1 MPGIL
6 TEMVIDRYKNGEISF
21 SNLLRELTNL
31 QEIRESELYGS
42 LQNIDPRRNVDI
54 PNELAKLVA
63 DLALVDKPKSVID
76 LNCSIGKILSYFR
89 NSTVVKGFDPNEDMI
104 NLGRAIYPSLELSS
118 ENPIYKE
125 FNEKYDC
132 VVSCFPRLGYLFY
145 EGMEQSPPLVYMKKA
160 LSLLSEEGKL
170 IALISN
176 TFLTAHNSQM
186 LRDEILQ
193 RFSLELVVN
202 IDSGNVPMNLRN
214 MSLIVIKKTK
224 PKNTVLMPNFTNNYS
239 EIKTCYI
246 EQQGFSVKVE
256 RLKGS
261 RWDPHF
267 YDPRFK
273 KIEEKLTNK
282 DVKQLGEISEVI
294 SGPMIRSEE
303 RLSSGSFLIVRPTHL
318 QNGKLNLFMDNHYIE
333 INNRNNEASILQPGD
348 IITPLVNN
356 VGELYIYQETDPPA
370 IASQNIAI
378 IRSKD
383 NEYIKT
389 YLTTPAGHKLFGLQV
404 DRKSRGINRNL
415 TVRDVGNIRIPIL
428 PINNLNV
435 VSDKSIEQASESELL
450 EIKEMVSSLREKYK
464 REKSRNQDLSHLLE
478 NRDDK
483 INQTLLMISN
493 SMTRQFKIVNSRFD
507 QVDERVQ
514 QLIDLVS
521 NMDQNIKY
529 IKSQGLEL
537 DETLNHLSEKIDKTV
552 NKITLETYDQYAEM
566 TKEWILPYWE
576 RLHDLTKRMLPSADM
591 LFENITRV
599 TDSDPSPYILQYCR
613 SLENELK
620 VKIFVAYI
628 LDLKERAVNVTEQF
642 AWDLE
647 TNEQGKPLSK
657 NRSSYDFTKT
667 VLKMLNQGEELWHF
681 ELGKMSNFL
690 KLLTGRTVE
699 RSPILQDFKG
709 FILQYFEEHFVNL
722 ELYEKI
728 LNVTREYRNR
738 AAHPNEISSE
748 EAKQAKEV
756 IQELIITVLKEYKG
770 SR

>member
-1 MPGIL
+1 
-6 TEMVIDRYKNGEISF
+6 MVVDRYKNGEISF
-21 SNLLRELTNL
+21 RNLIRELTNL

-54 PNELAKLVA
+54 PNELATLVA

-76 LNCSIGKILSYFR
+76 LNCSTGKLLSYFHT
-89 NSTVVKGFDPNEDMI
+89 STMVKGYDPNEDMI
-104 NLGRAIYPSLELSS
+104 NLGRVIYPSLELSS

-125 FNEKYDC
+125 FNEKYNC
-132 VVSCFPRLGYLFY
+132 VVSCFPRIGYLFY
-145 EGMEQSPPLVYMKKA
+145 EGMDQSPPLVYMKKA

-176 TFLTAHNSQM
+176 TFLTAPNSQM
-186 LRDEILQ
+186 FRDEILH

-202 IDSGNVPMNLRN
+202 IDSDNIPMNLRN

-224 PKNTVLMPNFTNNYS
+224 PKNTVLMPDFTNNYS
-239 EIKTCYI
+239 EIKTSYI
-246 EQQGFSVKVE
+246 EHQGFSVKVE
-256 RLKGS
+256 RLKDS

-282 DVKQLGEISEVI
+282 NVKHLGEISEVI

-303 RLSSGSFLIVRPTHL
+303 RLASGNYLIVRTSHL
-318 QNGKLNLFMDNHYIE
+318 QNGKLNLFMNNQYIDTY
-333 INNRNNEASILQPGD
+333 NRNDEVSILQPGD
-348 IITPLVNN
+348 ILTPLTNS

-370 IASQNIAI
+370 IAGHNIAI

-389 YLTTPAGHKLFGLQV
+389 YLTTPDGNKLFGLQV
-404 DRKSRGINRNL
+404 DRKSRGSNRNL
-415 TVRDVGNIRIPIL
+415 TVRDVRNVRIPIL

-435 VSDKSIEQASESELL
+435 VSDKSIEHASESELL
-450 EIKEMVSSLREKYK
+450 ELKEMVSSLRGKYK
-464 REKSRNQDLSHLLE
+464 KEKSKSQDLTHLLE
-478 NRDDK
+478 NRDEK
-483 INQTLLMISN
+483 INQTLLMFSN
-493 SMTRQFKIVNSRFD
+493 SMTRHFELVNSRFD
-507 QVDERVQ
+507 QVDESVQ
-514 QLIDLVS
+514 HLIDLVS
-521 NMDQNIKY
+521 YMDKDIKH

-537 DETLNHLSEKIDKTV
+537 DEALNHLSEKIDKTV
-552 NKITLETYDQYAEM
+552 NKITLETYDQYAEK
-566 TKEWILPYWE
+566 TKEWIVPYWE
-576 RLHDLTKRMLPSADM
+576 KLHDLTKRMLPSADM

-599 TDSDPSPYILQYCR
+599 NDSDPSPYILQYCR

-628 LDLKERAVNVTEQF
+628 LDLKERNVDVTEQF
-642 AWDLE
+642 AWDLK

-657 NRSSYDFTKT
+657 NRSSYDFSKT
-667 VLKMLNQGEELWHF
+667 VLKMVNQEEPLWFF
-681 ELGKMSNFL
+681 ELGKMSTFL
-690 KLLTGRTVE
+690 TKITGKSVE

-709 FILQYFEEHFVNL
+709 FILKYFDEHFVNI

-728 LNVTREYRNR
+728 LNVTREYRNK
-738 AAHPNEISSE
+738 AAHPNEISNE
-748 EAKQAKEV
+748 EAKHAREV
-756 IQELIITVLKEYKG
+756 IQELLIMILKDYKG
-770 SR
+770 TR